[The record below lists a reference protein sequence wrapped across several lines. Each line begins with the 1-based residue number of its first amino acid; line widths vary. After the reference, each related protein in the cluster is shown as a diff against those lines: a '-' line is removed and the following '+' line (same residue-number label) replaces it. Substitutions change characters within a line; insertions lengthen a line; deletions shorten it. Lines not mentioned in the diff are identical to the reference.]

1 MAHCEATATE
11 TIMSP
16 TSSHCEVCDKKMQ
29 VLINSK
35 RSAFISTEKYGKIVN
50 HLKCPEI
57 VVDSNFR
64 HWVKKKQYYLL
75 DLPAIGLKDVLFIPN
90 KDSAERGLRVLHS
103 DQMFE
108 VCYMVHSNEVNH
120 SGYKKTWDTLQRTYS
135 GISRAYVETFIKH
148 CPVCQLKQPQTVKPK
163 LKPIVE
169 KEWLARVQLDLI
181 DMRKSPDGPYKW
193 ICHFM
198 DHFTKYHIVYPLRSK
213 EADEVATMF
222 RERVLAYVGPPK
234 MFHLFNGIIDQ

>member
-16 TSSHCEVCDKKMQ
+16 TSSHREVCDKKMQ

-90 KDSAERGLRVLHS
+90 KDSSERGLRVLHS

-148 CPVCQLKQPQTVKPK
+148 CPVCQLKQP
-163 LKPIVE
+163 
-169 KEWLARVQLDLI
+169 
-181 DMRKSPDGPYKW
+181 
-193 ICHFM
+193 
-198 DHFTKYHIVYPLRSK
+198 
-213 EADEVATMF
+213 
-222 RERVLAYVGPPK
+222 
-234 MFHLFNGIIDQ
+234 